1 MPVRRRLSTFTGF
14 GYDKGKPL
22 PVCALW
28 VLVEPILRSVVI
40 PSSLRVRALRA
51 FGAEIG
57 TGVLLRHDVRIHWP
71 WKLRIGNDCWIG
83 VGAWLLNLEP
93 ISIGDDVCISQGV
106 LLCTGS
112 HQADNPAFEFDNA
125 PIRVEDGAWIAARAT
140 VLRGVT
146 VGCDS
151 VVGATALVV
160 KDVEPGAR
168 VVAPRAEV
176 RFA

>member
-14 GYDKGKPL
+14 GYDKGRPL
-22 PVCALW
+22 PVCAAW
-28 VLVEPILRSVVI
+28 VLLEPLLRSVLV
-40 PSSLRVRALRA
+40 PSRFRVRVLRA

-71 WKLRIGNDCWIG
+71 WKLRIGSDCWVG

-93 ISIGDDVCISQGV
+93 ITIGDDVCISQGV

-125 PIRVEDGAWIAARAT
+125 PIHVEDGAWIATRAT
-140 VLRGVT
+140 ILRGVT
-146 VGCDS
+146 IGRDA

-168 VVAPRAEV
+168 VLAPQAKV
-176 RFA
+176 RSA